1 MLLKGKVMPG
11 PMRGE
16 GLMEHFHYR
25 IVHTLGFEPYKGT
38 LDIKIEHDIRVG
50 DYATKT
56 IDHVILDGRTVI
68 DAYLCPVTI
77 RKGEKSTKAWIIRK
91 SGEVFSKSI
100 VEIISKE
107 RIKDE
112 LDIKNGDEVE
122 LEIPGTKV
130 KKSERKKH
138 FAKRF
143 RRMKQDIPHIVGSD
157 TTLMK
162 R

>member
-16 GLMEHFHYR
+16 GLMEHFYYR

-38 LDIKIEHDIRVG
+38 MDVKLEHDIDVE
-50 DYATKT
+50 DYSTKT
-56 IDHVILDGRTVI
+56 IDHVILDGRIVI

-77 RKGEKSTKAWIIRK
+77 RKGEKSKKAWIIRK
-91 SGEVFSKSI
+91 TGEVFSKNI
-100 VEIISKE
+100 VEIIAKE
-107 RIKDE
+107 RLKDE
-112 LDIKNGDEVE
+112 LDLKNSDDIE
-122 LEIPGTKV
+122 LEIHGERI
-130 KKSERKKH
+130 KKRDRKKH

-143 RRMKQDIPHIVGSD
+143 RRLKQDIPHIVGSD